1 MLSLVY
7 SSNGGLPQLLLVNM
21 AHILRAGLRAPAR
34 TMLSKKSLF
43 SAGAIAA
50 AGLAVFHHKSPGSIG
65 LHDTRYSVTPSWILV
80 PYRHFRSQAT
90 LATSSLF
97 SSSISEEM
105 ASLTPPQPPPTW
117 THSPED
123 VLRITKEQIQKHKAS
138 LDKIGALKEEESNFA
153 TVRRVFDIH
162 L

>member
-1 MLSLVY
+1 
-7 SSNGGLPQLLLVNM
+7 M
-21 AHILRAGLRAPAR
+21 AHVVRAGSQAPAR
-34 TMLSKKSLF
+34 TVLSRKTLL
-43 SAGAIAA
+43 SAGAVAA
-50 AGLAVFHHKSPGSIG
+50 AGLVAFHHHKSPGSIG
-65 LHDTRYSVTPSWILV
+65 LHGTRYSVTPSWILA
-80 PYRHFRSQAT
+80 PYRQFRSQAT

-123 VLRITKEQIQKHKAS
+123 VLRITKEQIQKHKES
-138 LDKIGALKEEESNFA
+138 LDKIGALKEEESNFE